1 MNVDF
6 SAALQSLND
15 MVVGFFHQ
23 LPYLV
28 LALIVFLI
36 FYIAAKGLRSLATR
50 FTERRR
56 RHRNA
61 AMVLGRLAEGGLML
75 VGVLVAFVIAI
86 PSFHPGQLIQLLGI
100 SSVAVGFAF
109 RDILQNFLAG
119 ILILL
124 TEPFHIGDQIVLGN
138 FEGTVENIETRA
150 TFIRTY
156 DGRRVV
162 IPNST
167 LFTEAVTVNTAYPS
181 RRLQYDIGIGY
192 GDDIER
198 AVTLIFEA
206 LGEADSVLD
215 DPPPEVL
222 VVDLAGSTVNL
233 RVRWWIKPPRR
244 ADALASQDE
253 VLLAIKKKLTANGI
267 DLPFPTRQILFHDQ
281 TEETDGDRRRQREGW
296 PAGQGDVPRPR
307 TIAGALIRARR
318 STSEEDESQPA
329 KKKNPSPSRA

>member
-1 MNVDF
+1 MSIDF
-6 SAALQSLND
+6 SEALKSLNG

-28 LALIVFLI
+28 LALIVYLF
-36 FYIAAKGLRSLATR
+36 FYISAKGLRQLTTR
-50 FTERRR
+50 FTESRQ

-61 AMVLGRLAEGGLML
+61 AMVLGRLAEGGLL
-75 VGVLVAFVIAI
+75 LIGALVALVIAI
-86 PSFHPGQLIQLLGI
+86 PSFHPGELIQLLGI

-124 TEPFHIGDQIVLGN
+124 TEPFRIDDQIVVGN

-181 RRLQYDIGIGY
+181 RRLEYDVGIGY
-192 GDDIER
+192 GDDIEQ
-198 AVTLIFEA
+198 AQKIILTALAEA
-206 LGEADSVLD
+206 SSVLA

-222 VVDLAGSTVNL
+222 VIALAGSTINL

-244 ADALASQDE
+244 ADALESQNQ
-253 VLLAIKKKLTANGI
+253 VLAAIKNKLTASGI
-267 DLPFPTRQILFHDQ
+267 DLPFPTHQILFHDQ

-296 PAGQGDVPRPR
+296 PAGTGAAPAPRPL
-307 TIAGALIRARR
+307 ASALLQRR
-318 STSEEDESQPA
+318 NGGRPDAEPPQE
-329 KKKNPSPSRA
+329 RGGG